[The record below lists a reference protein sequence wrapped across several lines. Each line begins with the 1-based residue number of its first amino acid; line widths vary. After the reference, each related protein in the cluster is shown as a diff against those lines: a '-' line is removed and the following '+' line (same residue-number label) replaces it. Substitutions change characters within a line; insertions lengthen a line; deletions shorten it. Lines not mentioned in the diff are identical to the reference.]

1 MATIDASMTPFRVT
15 SADGTR
21 LQAFKAGTGPH
32 HVLLSPG
39 MGTPV
44 LCWKYLFE
52 HFAPQVTF
60 VTWDPRGCYGS
71 DKPADRAHVEVE
83 HHVADGEAVLAA
95 VEWGGTPY
103 VCAGWSMG
111 VELSLELYA
120 AHRDDVKGL
129 VLINGAFEHVLKTV
143 TLFPGADRIVD
154 RLLGLGTLLG
164 PHASTVTR
172 ALLSQEWTIQA
183 LLHLGLV
190 ADNEVFFGEV
200 LREFRALDF
209 GYYAGMIRALNHHSA
224 RALAPTVQV
233 PTLIT
238 AGSGDK
244 MTPLATARELR
255 WLIPGAELFVIPN
268 GTHYTTIEYPE
279 IVNLKLEQ
287 FFRTRA
293 FAETWN

>member
-1 MATIDASMTPFRVT
+1 MASIDAPMTPFTVT

-21 LQAFKAGTGPH
+21 LQAWRAGTGPH

-52 HFAPQVTF
+52 HFTSQVTF

-71 DKPADRAHVEVE
+71 DKPADPAHIEVAHHVE
-83 HHVADGEAVLAA
+83 DGEAVLSQ
-95 VEWGGTPY
+95 VGWRGTPY

-111 VELSLELYA
+111 VELSLELYTR
-120 AHRDDVKGL
+120 HRDDVAGL

-143 TLFPGADRIVD
+143 TLFPGADRVVD
-154 RLLGLGTLLG
+154 RLLGLGQVLGPYTSPVVRTLLG
-164 PHASTVTR
+164 QDWS
-172 ALLSQEWTIQA
+172 IQA
-183 LLHLGLV
+183 LLHLGIV
-190 ADNEVFFGEV
+190 ADNEPFFGEV
-200 LREFRALDF
+200 LKEFRQLDF
-209 GYYAGMIRALNHHSA
+209 GFYSGMIRALNHHSA

-238 AGSGDK
+238 AGTGDK

-255 WLIPGAELFVIPN
+255 WLIPGSELFVVPN
-268 GTHYTTIEYPE
+268 GTHYTTLEYPE

>member
-1 MATIDASMTPFRVT
+1 MVTIDAPMKPFHVT

-21 LQAFKAGTGPH
+21 LRAFQAGSGPH

-52 HFAPQVTF
+52 AFAKQVTF

-71 DKPADRAHVEVE
+71 DKPAEPTNIEVA
-83 HHVADGEAVLAA
+83 HHVDDGEAVLAA
-95 VEWGGTPY
+95 MGWGGSPY

-120 AHRDDVKGL
+120 RHRADVKGL

-143 TLFPGADRIVD
+143 ALFPGADRIVD
-154 RLLGLGTLLG
+154 RLLGLGVALG
-164 PHASTVTR
+164 PYASPVVST
-172 ALLSQEWTIQA
+172 LLSQEWTIKA
-183 LLHLGLV
+183 LLNLGIV
-190 ADNEVFFGEV
+190 ADNEPFFGEV
-200 LREFRALDF
+200 LKEFRQLDF
-209 GYYAGMIRALNHHSA
+209 GFYSGMIRALNHHSA
-224 RALAPTVQV
+224 RALAPTVTV

-255 WLIPGAELFVIPN
+255 WLIPGAELFVIPS
-268 GTHYTTIEYPE
+268 GTHYTTLEYPE

-293 FAETWN
+293 FPDTWN